1 MADRIRID
9 RWLWFARFYRT
20 RALAQEAATA
30 GLIRANGQR
39 VEKPSFAVGPG
50 DILTLPRGRDVV
62 AIRILALALRR
73 GPAADARRL
82 YETVAETALDRPR
95 ASP

>member
-1 MADRIRID
+1 MA
-9 RWLWFARFYRT
+9 LARPLLPHARP
-20 RALAQEAATA
+20 AQEAATA

-82 YETVAETALDRPR
+82 YEICGGNSA
-95 ASP
+95 